1 MGDPLEVLHLYPGGA
16 SEVRLIGSDLAAGMH
31 PQLLIPAGTFHAGRV
46 QDSLGYALH
55 GTSVWLRAE
64 QADVE
69 IGDPEGLMAAY
80 LRFNDRGQ

>member
-31 PQLLIPAGTFHAGRV
+31 PQLFIPAGTFHAGRV
-46 QDSLGYALH
+46 QDRAGYALL

-69 IGDPEGLMAAY
+69 IGHPEGLMAAY
-80 LRFNDRGQ
+80 

>member
-1 MGDPLEVLHLYPGGA
+1 MGDPLEVLLLYQGGA
-16 SEVRLIGSDLAAGMH
+16 REVRLTGSDLAAGMH
-31 PQLLIPAGTFHAGRV
+31 PQLLIPAGTFHTGRV
-46 QDSLGYALH
+46 QDSLGYALL

-69 IGDPEGLMAAY
+69 IGDPEGLIAAY